1 MIPPDAGGG
10 TGNTAGTTLRGNFGR
25 NDINGTT
32 STIGNRSIRT
42 LVEFP

>member
-1 MIPPDAGGG
+1 MI
-10 TGNTAGTTLRGNFGR
+10 GNFGR